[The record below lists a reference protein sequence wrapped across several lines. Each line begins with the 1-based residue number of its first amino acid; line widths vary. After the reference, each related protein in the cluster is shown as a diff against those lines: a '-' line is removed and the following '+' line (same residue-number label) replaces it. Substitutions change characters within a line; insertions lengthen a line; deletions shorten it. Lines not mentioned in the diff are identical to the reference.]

1 MLRAAVRDQ
10 EGKRYVFVMDEG
22 EGWKLALGLQKLKKG
37 SLVRSMTVASIRDH
51 DVRQLLNP
59 LGWPR

>member
-1 MLRAAVRDQ
+1 M
-10 EGKRYVFVMDEG
+10 FVLDER

-37 SLVRSMTVASIRDH
+37 SLVRSMAVATLKDH
-51 DVRQLLNP
+51 EVRALLNP